1 MLAVDCFR
9 VNRVV
14 TPRRLYL
21 RFVLEF
27 GRDLHVRGVTAPPD
41 GSWTTQQAQRRVFDS
56 APEYASEIKDAV
68 FSSAMC
74 LTALREFGRYRDR
87 RPAEY

>member
-1 MLAVDCFR
+1 MLAVDFFR

-27 GRDLHVRGVTAPPD
+27 GRDLHVRGVT
-41 GSWTTQQAQRRVFDS
+41 GTS
-56 APEYASEIKDAV
+56 
-68 FSSAMC
+68 
-74 LTALREFGRYRDR
+74 
-87 RPAEY
+87 